1 MVSRGGVEPFDGDL
15 DDYQRY
21 LLDESKRLRAEAV
34 AAAAVVA
41 PPPVKKNSESSQNNK
56 LNQDKKKPLKKELE
70 KVEPKLA
77 ALEVEKE
84 ACLQQ
89 LLEPL
94 NPKDIAETSKRLK
107 LIEQELAILEA
118 RWLEINEALEAI

>member
-1 MVSRGGVEPFDGDL
+1 MVSRGGIAPFDGDL

-41 PPPVKKNSESSQNNK
+41 PLPVKVTNESNQNNK
-56 LNQDKKKPLKKELE
+56 LNQEKKKPLKKELE

-77 ALEVEKE
+77 ALEAEKE

-94 NPKDIAETSKRLK
+94 NPKEIAEASKRLK
-107 LIEQELAILEA
+107 RIEQELASLEA